1 MIVFWAVAGV
11 LSAAAAGL
19 ILFRAAQAASQ
30 GEAPDPTP
38 ILYRRQLAE
47 IDDLAERG
55 LIAEN
60 ERRIA
65 HAEAARRLLSA
76 TEKPG
81 EAWSADRGGRVPV
94 LAAVVLAPVLALGL
108 YLGLGAPGTPDQPF
122 AQRLETWRTSD
133 LATLQPA
140 EIAAVLNRLTRERK
154 NDPELYRFL
163 AMAESSAN
171 NPGAAVRAL
180 RRAVA
185 LAPER
190 ADLWTLLGE
199 AYASQAGEVDDAAEE
214 AFREA
219 LKRDPKAVEPRFYLG
234 RQRVLSGDRA
244 GGVADWRALLAE
256 LPPADPRA
264 EVVRRAIAEAESM
277 PAPPAQPGFSGDQMA
292 AIRGMVEGLATRLK
306 TNPDDP
312 EGWVRLVRAYAVLGD
327 TAQRDAALATARGR
341 YADNPGI
348 LNQLAQAARAEPMR

>member
-1 MIVFWAVAGV
+1 MIAFWAVAGV

-38 ILYRRQLAE
+38 ILYRRQLSE

-55 LIAEN
+55 LIGES

-65 HAEAARRLLSA
+65 HAEAARRLLAA

-81 EAWSADRGGRVPV
+81 EAWSAGRSGRLPV
-94 LAAVVLAPVLALGL
+94 LAAVVLAPMLALGA
-108 YLGLGAPGTPDQPF
+108 YLGIGAPGLPDQPF

-171 NPGAAVRAL
+171 NAAAAVRAL

-185 LAPER
+185 IAPER

-199 AYASQAGEVDDAAEE
+199 AYASQAGEVDEAAED

-234 RQRVLSGDRA
+234 RQRILAGDRA

-277 PAPPAQPGFSGDQMA
+277 PDQPGFSGDQIA
-292 AIRGMVEGLATRLK
+292 AIRGMVEGLAARLK

-312 EGWVRLVRAYAVLGD
+312 EGWVRLVRAYAVLGQ
-327 TAQRDAALATARGR
+327 TAERDAALATARGR
-341 YADNPGI
+341 YAGDPEI

>member
-1 MIVFWAVAGV
+1 MILFWAVAGV

-38 ILYRRQLAE
+38 ILYRRQLSE

-55 LIAEN
+55 LIGES
-60 ERRIA
+60 ERRVA
-65 HAEAARRLLSA
+65 HAEAARRLLAA

-81 EAWSADRGGRVPV
+81 EAWSTGRGGRTPV
-94 LAAVVLAPVLALGL
+94 LVAAVLAPMLALGL
-108 YLGLGAPGTPDQPF
+108 YLGIGAPGLPDQPF
-122 AQRLETWRTSD
+122 ARRLETWRTSD

-154 NDPELYRFL
+154 DDPELYRFL
-163 AMAESSAN
+163 AMAESGAN

-185 LAPER
+185 IAPER

-199 AYASQAGEVDDAAEE
+199 AYASQAGEVDAAAEE

-234 RQRVLSGDRA
+234 RQRVLAGDRT

-264 EVVRRAIAEAESM
+264 EVVRRAIAEAQSM
-277 PAPPAQPGFSGDQMA
+277 PAEPGFSGDQMA
-292 AIRGMVEGLATRLK
+292 AIRGMVDGLAARLK

-312 EGWVRLVRAYAVLGD
+312 EGWVRLVRAYAVLGQ
-327 TAQRDAALATARGR
+327 TAERDAALAAARGR
-341 YADNPGI
+341 YAGRPEI
-348 LNQLAQAARAEPMR
+348 LNQLAEAARAEPMR

>member
-38 ILYRRQLAE
+38 ILYRRQLSE

-55 LIAEN
+55 LIGES
-60 ERRIA
+60 ERRVA
-65 HAEAARRLLSA
+65 HAEAARRLLAA

-81 EAWSADRGGRVPV
+81 EAWRADRGARMPV
-94 LAAVVLAPVLALGL
+94 LAAVVLAPMLALGL
-108 YLGLGAPGTPDQPF
+108 YLGIGAPGMPDQPF

-154 NDPELYRFL
+154 DDPELYRFL
-163 AMAESSAN
+163 AMAEASAN
-171 NPGAAVRAL
+171 NPTAAVRAL

-199 AYASQAGEVDDAAEE
+199 AYASQAGEVDDAAQE

-234 RQRVLSGDRA
+234 RQRILSGDRA
-244 GGVADWRALLAE
+244 GGVSDWRALLAE
-256 LPPADPRA
+256 LPPGDPRA

-277 PAPPAQPGFSGDQMA
+277 PTQPGFSGDQMA
-292 AIRGMVEGLATRLK
+292 AIRGMVEGLAARLK

-312 EGWVRLVRAYAVLGD
+312 EGWVRLVRAYAVLGE

-341 YADNPGI
+341 YAGKPEI